1 MGPARNSRAPAIH
14 SALSTASVAQSVAST
29 ASSRLADSVVACPD
43 ACSRNRGQLLDEARE
58 LARLQFLERGERTA
72 RAKLLEYLATFGEA
86 MAEARRSKRLV
97 IAFRDLP
104 YLPEEV
110 LQCGHLT
117 TVNLVGLR
125 LRSLPDC
132 FVGDLVP
139 TLRKLSLA
147 SNLLDDLPPT
157 LANLEA
163 LEELNLVNN
172 DFQVLPDCVCKMTN
186 LSMLHLH
193 SNRLVTLPG
202 AISRLQ
208 RIRSLVLDSNEIAV
222 LPSSMQ
228 FMRLQRLNLN
238 KNALSA
244 IPSWISKLRDLQH
257 LSANENAI
265 LDFPDACIECGALE
279 SLSLG
284 TNAIVDMPTSI
295 GRFTQLRALVLDWN
309 RIEVLPLQIRHLSGL
324 QTLRLE
330 GNPLKRPTL
339 RFVLE
344 HGPQGLFKWADH
356 AAQSVEGKLQRDT
369 VLQFIEVLRIIS
381 LEGIAR
387 SSIFTPE
394 LPMTFD
400 DQTADHSTMV
410 WEELMQQAWPEA
422 RQMWLTNGLPVLGE
436 ADDIDAARAAV
447 LKSGQPLGRGSQ
459 GAAAAWG
466 LGSEPRTSAAPMD
479 TPMAPAEGLPKSD
492 LVAAGTFWS
501 RKPEDLRRVLLG
513 YRDAVGSVFR
523 ENVFGLFRECGCMV
537 DGRRR
542 VCVPPREGFR
552 CMRKCSVLKLRLTR
566 RRDLEEHKQSQWQ
579 EAALD
584 DAVDDAR
591 QAATTF
597 VESDGGQAHFS
608 KAARLQADR
617 DEKEQHRLEFMA
629 AVTQSF
635 QPAKDAVRRRFG
647 QAREAKTAMRQRRL
661 EVLGRREAAIVSQLQ
676 ATQPPDS
683 ETLDREIARIQQHIA
698 DGGAVAGGT
707 AWTTAGDGQQR
718 EAAALAKLVATP
730 GSAARPVVSAKRL
743 ALRED
748 KTAPSNDAPAGRA
761 VALSQALSGE
771 NGKLRLRLSRE
782 LLDLRQTMMH
792 GAFADELAELEA
804 GEAAEVAK
812 IEEAIAATQARY
824 KVPNGMLWGIHC
836 ALSPGFRKRVKVHK
850 RGLEQAYIARRSN
863 EALAEAQERVK
874 VMRTVMVRWRD
885 AGSRKVFHAWRDA
898 VRRVRSTRTKLAQ
911 SDAGVA
917 DARAQ
922 ADAASRRLQEMELAK
937 WQPKAGDPSLGYVH
951 TESGEWLPERPQLQ
965 DVQFRAQR

>member
-1 MGPARNSRAPAIH
+1 M
-14 SALSTASVAQSVAST
+14 
-29 ASSRLADSVVACPD
+29 
-43 ACSRNRGQLLDEARE
+43 
-58 LARLQFLERGERTA
+58 ARLQFVERGERAA
-72 RAKLLEYLATFGEA
+72 RAKQLEFLATFGEA

-97 IAFRDLP
+97 VAFRDIPHLP
-104 YLPEEV
+104 PEV
-110 LQCGHLT
+110 LQCGFLT

-132 FVGDLVP
+132 FEGDFVP

-147 SNLLDDLPPT
+147 SNMLDDLPPS
-157 LANLEA
+157 LANLEG

-172 DFQVLPDCVCKMTN
+172 RFQVLPECICRMTN

-193 SNRLVTLPG
+193 SNRLVTLPS
-202 AISRLQ
+202 AIARLQ
-208 RIRSLVLDSNEIAV
+208 RVRSLVLDSNEIAV

-228 FMRLQRLNLN
+228 SMRLQRLNLN

-244 IPSWISKLRDLQH
+244 IPSWISRLRDLEH

-265 LDFPDACIECGALE
+265 QDFPEACMECGALA

-344 HGPQGLFKWADH
+344 HGPQGLFKWAEH
-356 AAQSVEGKLQRDT
+356 AAQTVEGKLQRDT
-369 VLQFIEVLRIIS
+369 VLQFVEVLRIIS

-387 SSIFTPE
+387 SSIFTSE

-400 DQTADHSTMV
+400 DHTADYSTMV
-410 WEELMQQAWPEA
+410 WDDFMQQAWPEA
-422 RQMWLTNGLPVLGE
+422 RLLWLSNGLPVLGE
-436 ADDIDAARAAV
+436 VDNLEAARAAV
-447 LKSGQPLGRGSQ
+447 LASGQPLGQGSQ
-459 GAAAAWG
+459 GVTAAWG
-466 LGSEPRTSAAPMD
+466 GHAGSSGDSGPSDGAAAPVPRLSEPVLAAP
-479 TPMAPAEGLPKSD
+479 
-492 LVAAGTFWS
+492 GTFWS
-501 RKPEDLRRVLLG
+501 RKPDDLRRVLLG

-523 ENVFGLFRECGCMV
+523 ENVFGLFRECGCTV

-552 CMRKCSVLKLRLTR
+552 CMRKCSAIKLRLTR

-584 DAVDDAR
+584 DAVGDAR

-629 AVTQSF
+629 AVAQSF
-635 QPAKDAVRRRFG
+635 QPAKDAIRRRFG

-676 ATQPPDS
+676 AIQPPDG
-683 ETLDREIARIQQHIA
+683 ETLDRELARIQRHIA
-698 DGGAVAGGT
+698 DGGATAGGT
-707 AWTTAGDGQQR
+707 TWTTDGNDRKR
-718 EAAALAKLVATP
+718 ESAALARLVASP
-730 GSAARPVVSAKRL
+730 DSATRPVISAKRK

-748 KTAPSNDAPAGRA
+748 KSAPADDAPAARA
-761 VALSQALSGE
+761 VAISQALSGS
-771 NGKLRLRLSRE
+771 NGQLRAKLTQE
-782 LLDLRQTMMH
+782 LMDLRQTMKH
-792 GAFADELAELEA
+792 GAFADELAALEA
-804 GEAAEVAK
+804 SEAAAVAK
-812 IEEAIAATQARY
+812 IDEAIAATQARY
-824 KVPNGMLWGIHC
+824 KVPNGILWGIHC
-836 ALSPGFRKRVKVHK
+836 ALSPRFRKRVKAHK

-885 AGSRKVFHAWRDA
+885 AGSRKIFHAWRDV
-898 VRRVRSTRTKLAQ
+898 VRRVRATRAKVAKR
-911 SDAGVA
+911 DAGVA
-917 DARAQ
+917 EATAQ
-922 ADAASRRLQEMELAK
+922 ADAASRRLQELEMAK
-937 WQPKAGDPSLGYVH
+937 WQPHAGDPSLGFVH
-951 TESGEWLPERPQLQ
+951 TETGEWLPERPRL
-965 DVQFRAQR
+965 AQGIPPR